1 MRDSSLLKHLSA
13 SSIVT
18 ATCVLGL
25 VYFGR
30 EVLEPLALATI
41 LSLAIAPLIR
51 SLRRI
56 GLPQYPATLLSVLA
70 LGTCVVGVGIVLFFQ
85 VIAVTTELPRYRAAI
100 RTKVASVRELTERPF
115 VRLEAELNSVNP
127 QATAGGTGRRGMTT
141 ITVSPTQPLPV
152 EIRAPRLTAQ
162 AALARMFSTLWGP
175 LGETGLVM
183 VLLVFISVEH
193 ESLRDRLVR
202 LAGQDDV
209 GRTIKTLG
217 DAAAGV
223 SRFFLSQ
230 LLVNA
235 TFGTLIGVVLWLAGV
250 PHAPLWGALSA
261 ILRFVP
267 YLGIMAA
274 GLVISVFVAAIDPG
288 WRLAVSCMA
297 LFAGLEIVVANVVE
311 PKIYGHSSGLSP
323 LAVIVSAVFWGAM
336 WGPVGL
342 LLSTPLTLCLV
353 VAGRHLRG
361 LEPITILLGDAPSIS
376 GAQRFYQRVLAGDTN
391 TILSDAYAYLRRS
404 SFARY
409 CDQVLLPGL
418 ALATSDYRDGRM
430 DAAQV
435 AAIRAIIATVA
446 STLTPESGPP
456 ERVRRRRDVSLLDT
470 GLGAHLRQ
478 MRMERH
484 GRWQGSLDVPS
495 RSVVLCASLPAERDE
510 ALSELLVR
518 ALREARIDARST
530 VVDPRDPNV
539 GPDRPDLISTVLLPY
554 PLDETLELWL
564 ATVDELHTRLP
575 DALLGA
581 LRLADE
587 RSTVS
592 VALVEKHVDIVL
604 RSFEEALAFVAPE
617 RGAKGGKNEL
627 ST

>member
-1 MRDSSLLKHLSA
+1 MRDSPLFKHLSA

-25 VYFGR
+25 VYVGR
-30 EVLEPLALATI
+30 DVLEPLALATI

-51 SLRRI
+51 TLRRI
-56 GLPQYPATLLSVLA
+56 GLPQFPATLLSVLA
-70 LGTCVVGVGIVLFFQ
+70 FGTCVVGIGIVLFFQ
-85 VIAVTTELPRYRAAI
+85 VYAVTGELPKYRAAI
-100 RTKVASVRELTERPF
+100 RTKVASVREMTERPF
-115 VRLEAELNSVNP
+115 ARLEAEINSVAT
-127 QATAGGTGRRGMTT
+127 QATGGTSGRRGMTT
-141 ITVSPTQPLPV
+141 IVVRPDQPLPV
-152 EIRAPRLTAQ
+152 EIRAPRLTTQ
-162 AALARMFSTLWGP
+162 GALTRLFSTLWGP
-175 LGETGLVM
+175 LGEAGLVM

-202 LAGQDDV
+202 LAGQEDV
-209 GRTIKTLG
+209 SRTIKTLG
-217 DAAAGV
+217 DAAEGV

-230 LLVNA
+230 LLVNL

-250 PHAPLWGALSA
+250 PHPALWGALSG

-274 GLVISVFVAAIDPG
+274 GVVIAVFVAAIDPG
-288 WRLAVSCMA
+288 WTLALSCMA
-297 LFAGLEIVVANVVE
+297 LFAGLEIFVANVVE

-323 LAVIVSAVFWGAM
+323 LAVILSAVFWGAM

-361 LEPITILLGDAPSIS
+361 LEPVTILLGDAPSIS
-376 GAQRFYQRVLAGDTN
+376 RAQRFYQRVLAGDTN

-409 CDQVLLPGL
+409 CDQMLLPGL
-418 ALATSDYRDGRM
+418 GMAAADHRAGKI
-430 DAAQV
+430 DAAQI
-435 AAIRAIIATVA
+435 AAIRSVIATVA

-456 ERVRRRRDVSLLDT
+456 ERIRRRRDVALLDT
-470 GLGAHLRQ
+470 SLGAHLRQ
-478 MRMERH
+478 MRLERH

-495 RSVVLCASLPAERDE
+495 RSVVLCAGLPAERDE

-518 ALREARIDARST
+518 ALREANIDARSAII
-530 VVDPRDPNV
+530 DPRDPTP
-539 GPDRPDLISTVLLPY
+539 GPDRSDLVSTVILPY
-554 PLDETLELWL
+554 PVDDALELWL
-564 ATVDELHTRLP
+564 ATVDEMHARFP
-575 DALLGA
+575 DALLAA
-581 LRLADE
+581 LRLPEE
-587 RSTVS
+587 RSTLS
-592 VALVEKHVDIVL
+592 AAIVEKHVDILL

-617 RGAKGGKNEL
+617 RESKTGKPDGA
-627 ST
+627 T